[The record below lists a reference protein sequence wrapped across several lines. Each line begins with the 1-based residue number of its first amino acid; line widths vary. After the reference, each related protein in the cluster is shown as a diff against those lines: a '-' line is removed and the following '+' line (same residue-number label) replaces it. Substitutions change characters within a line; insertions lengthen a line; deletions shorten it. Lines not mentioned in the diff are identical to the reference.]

1 MKVINTEQKRTL
13 RNYALALVL
22 CVVAVVAA
30 NMLFKRA
37 DPVAQFLG
45 ERIEK
50 EDVLGLFQAKAQ
62 LATTEVSIRRMG
74 IYDSE
79 TRITT
84 INPANWKVGRRAC
97 IMPVDITVKYGI
109 DMRKMTVKDIST
121 DTAGIVTIRL
131 PQPEVID
138 YHVVMSTD
146 RRELVTMSGW
156 LRDEVGEQTIQTI
169 KNKVVE
175 EVLSDTVLF
184 NTLRGEIQSNTR
196 AIFSSMLQ
204 QMRLKPVFLN

>member
-1 MKVINTEQKRTL
+1 MINKEQKRTIC
-13 RNYALALVL
+13 NYALALVL

-30 NMLFKRA
+30 NWLFKRV
-37 DPVAQFLG
+37 DPVAQFMG
-45 ERIEK
+45 ESVGK

-79 TRITT
+79 TKITT

-97 IMPVDITVKYGI
+97 IMPVDITIKYGI
-109 DMRKMTVKDIST
+109 DMQKMSVKDIST

-204 QMRLKPVFLN
+204 QMCLKPVFLN